1 MTRLIDIYNYIDEIA
16 PFSVQESYDN
26 SGLILGNGAKE
37 IKSVLIAL
45 DATINVANEA
55 EQKGTDLLLT
65 HHPVIF
71 KALKHID
78 PETVVGKLLLS
89 DTAVISAHTSFDS
102 AQLNDMLCEKLSL
115 NIEKPL
121 CVDNGVPI
129 GYVCTTDATTVD
141 ALTDKVKEAL
151 GESVIR
157 YTDCQKEVT
166 RVAVCGGS
174 GGNFLPCAIENNC
187 DAFITG
193 DVKHDIF
200 IDGYNAGVSV
210 IDGGHFH
217 TENIFCGGVM
227 ALLQKKFPDV
237 SFSVAECNRD
247 ILSYKY

>member
-45 DATINVANEA
+45 DATIDVAKEA
-55 EQKGTDLLLT
+55 EQKGVDLLLT

-71 KALKHID
+71 KPLKHID
-78 PETVVGKLLLS
+78 PESVVGRLILS

-115 NIEKPL
+115 DIEKPL
-121 CVDNGVPI
+121 CVDGGVPI
-129 GYVCTTDATTVD
+129 GYVCTTDTTTAD
-141 ALTDKVKEAL
+141 DLTDRVKSVL
-151 GESVIR
+151 GESVLR
-157 YTDCQKEVT
+157 YTDCKRAVT

-174 GGNFLPCAIENNC
+174 GGNFLPFAIANNC
-187 DAFITG
+187 EAFITG

-210 IDGGHFH
+210 IDAGHFH
-217 TENIFCGGVM
+217 TENIFCEGVM
-227 ALLQKKFPDV
+227 TLLRKKFPDV
-237 SFSVAECNRD
+237 SFSVAETNRD
-247 ILSYKY
+247 ILSYK